1 MNGEAKYAGRKCK
14 KRIST
19 FNCKFLRGGCPR
31 WTWEKS
37 NVKFSWTQ
45 SFIFKKQTRIIWK
58 FVCIN
63 WIQCEEN
70 VEFIW
75 SQHWMEFLYTF
86 RSLFISDWIKENVRN
101 HVKPRNS
108 YVPCE
113 EHFYSNFFTQ
123 IDVLVQDLVQNR
135 FKIWLSIK
143 IFYTSF
149 LHTSFLIQT
158 NSLDHVFNTNA
169 FNLYKCSHNTG
180 DPPSISFKAV

>member
-1 MNGEAKYAGRKCK
+1 LHVKDVRKKQRQVFLDAKLY
-14 KRIST
+14 
-19 FNCKFLRGGCPR
+19 
-31 WTWEKS
+31 
-37 NVKFSWTQ
+37 
-45 SFIFKKQTRIIWK
+45 FKKTNKNYLKICVR
-58 FVCIN
+58 IN
-63 WIQCEEN
+63 WIQCQEN

-75 SQHWMEFLYTF
+75 SQHWLEFALYVVLF
-86 RSLFISDWIKENVRN
+86 VLLFISDWSKENVRN

-149 LHTSFLIQT
+149 QHISFLIQT
-158 NSLDHVFNTNA
+158 YSLDHVFNTNA

-180 DPPSISFKAV
+180 DPPSITLKAV